1 MPSRQHTSAKAL
13 HLQLLEA
20 EDKTG
25 PTKEPILWLH
35 RHPDGV
41 VHFMKGDPHHPERG
55 LTPLRSISI
64 AQLRAQPFLPKVLDG
79 AGVDVFVSVNAF
91 LRRRRTTEELRYL
104 NAAYVDMDFYVR
116 EADGSITSA
125 MKFGDA
131 VGAMVRLSDEGLIPP
146 PSIYVRSGNG
156 AWLLWLLHN
165 PEDTETSQQKAW
177 IEKRAWLLN
186 IQNRI
191 RHVIRQAASQLSPDE
206 NASDL
211 ARVMRVPGSYSSKG
225 NGNKQ
230 VVWLGAFDNR
240 GELPAYTLAELG
252 EWFRVPERVK
262 APRRPAGPKPRD
274 GNTREARENSG
285 QRAVWQY
292 RLADLRLLAA
302 EREGYREGYRHH
314 ALLAHASCMVKLGM
328 KAEEIQAEIRSE
340 AERCKPPL
348 SSAQWQSIVRSATT
362 ERQVN
367 GKTQRGY
374 QLKNRRLAEQL
385 GVTVT
390 EADALNLR
398 QIRPD
403 FSTQYEKRYG
413 HSYLDS
419 PTRGTRQAKTE
430 QRRAV
435 VRQIVEGALASGGQ
449 VPPFRKIAD
458 WLRTAHGIKTNHQ
471 TVSEDLIVL
480 GLHPKTI
487 PERQQLLVA
496 PSSSSPD
503 EPVN

>member
-1 MPSRQHTSAKAL
+1 MPSRQHTSAKTL
-13 HLQLLEA
+13 SLKLLEA
-20 EDKTG
+20 EDKKIG

-64 AQLRAQPFLPKVLDG
+64 RQLREQPFLPKVLDG

-177 IEKRAWLLN
+177 IEKREWLLN

-225 NGNKQ
+225 NKQ

-252 EWFRVPERVK
+252 EWFSVPQRVK

-274 GNTREARENSG
+274 GNTGKARENSG
-285 QRAVWQY
+285 HRALWQY
-292 RLADLRLLAA
+292 RLDDLRLIAA
-302 EREGYREGYRHH
+302 EREGYREGHRNH
-314 ALLAHASCMVKLGM
+314 ALFAHACCMAKLGM
-328 KAEEIQAEIRSE
+328 KTEEIEKEIRDE

-348 SSAQWQSIVRSATT
+348 SAGQWRNAVRSATT
-362 ERQVN
+362 ERHFN

-374 QLKNRRLAEQL
+374 KWTNRRIAEQL
-385 GVTVT
+385 GVTVS

-403 FSTQYEKRYG
+403 FIAQYEKDYG

-419 PTRGTRQAKTE
+419 PTWGTRQAKTE

-435 VRQIVEGALASGGQ
+435 IRQIVEAALASGGQ
-449 VPPFRKIAD
+449 VPSLRKIAD

-487 PERQQLLVA
+487 PERQQLLTA